1 MLFRTLLPAALLC
14 GNLTAAPETVSFNE
28 HILPILSDRCFSCH
42 GPDSAARKAEL
53 RLDREEDAKAAR
65 DEGLVPIVPGKP
77 EQSAILQRMQSHDPD
92 VVMPPPE
99 SKLSVSEAEIELISK
114 WIAQGA
120 RWERHWAFLPPKKT
134 PPQALRDHPWPRNII
149 DDYILTRLSQEN
161 LRPSAPASR
170 AHLLRR
176 VTFDLTGLPPTIA
189 ELDAFL
195 LENSSEA
202 YGKAVDRLL
211 ASPAFGERLAQ
222 EWLDIARYGD
232 TDGLFED
239 HPRTIWSWRD
249 WVVTAFND
257 NLPYD
262 QFLTWQLAGDL
273 LPNATIPQKVA
284 TGFLRNN
291 PTSNEGGLIDEDY
304 RIKYLV
310 DRVNTTATA
319 FLGLTM
325 ECAQCHD
332 HKFDPLTQR
341 EYYEFAGF
349 FNSLEGR
356 GNTKG
361 ATAPTLKILAP
372 EKEKRLKAIHERLA
386 ALNEELKT
394 TPEPLSKEFEQ
405 WLAQLEKPVE
415 WINPR
420 VLSDSRKTSP
430 KKREP
435 QANIEESKIKGQFV
449 RIALKPGATSFLTIS
464 EVQVFSNGKN
474 IALTGT
480 AKQSSTGYNAP
491 AAKAIDGVA
500 DGSFSSCSCTNEEQN
515 AWWELDLGKE
525 YPIDQIL
532 VFNRNDCCPERLDN
546 VSVTILAPD
555 RKVTAE
561 NKIEKAP
568 FRSEFVHNANAPKPS
583 AQAPQNYELII
594 EPGTAEKTLTALQ
607 IQSDQA
613 GVVPSIKAEVLG
625 EKPRALKLNNAEKIK
640 LATNGSHL
648 LTLPEPSAL
657 KQGEKLKLTIQG
669 DLPLA
674 VQLTTDSTVAERAKL
689 PKERAKRLDHFRN
702 NWPGFAKQRGE
713 RDNLN
718 KEKSAIDKSA
728 IITMVAGDQAKMRP
742 THILMRGEYDKPGEQ
757 VQPAAPG
764 SIMAFSKDL
773 PRNRLGL
780 AQWMTDPAN
789 PLTARVVVNRY
800 WQMLFG
806 AGLVV
811 TSEDFGTQGARP
823 SHQDLLDSLAV
834 DFVESGWDLK
844 GLLRLMVTSATY
856 RQASYRTP
864 LLTELDPDNRLLAR
878 ATRQRL
884 PAEFIRDH
892 ALSVSGLL
900 VTKMG
905 GPGVNPYQPS
915 VLFGRNAIGAAGAS
929 FKQGGGDDLYRRSL
943 YTYWK
948 RQIPA
953 ANMRILGADGRN
965 ACRTRREKTN
975 TPLQAL
981 VLLNDPQ
988 FVEAARLL
996 GERIMTEAEDDPKKR
1011 IGLAFRLATSREASR
1026 VELAILQAEFIDRL
1040 REFQD
1045 DPKRAAAYLA
1055 GGGAR
1060 KADPKLDQAHL
1071 AAYAAVCSLILNLD
1085 EAMSKS

>member
-1 MLFRTLLPAALLC
+1 MTIRFLLSTGFLC
-14 GNLTAAPETVSFNE
+14 GSLTAAPKSVSFNE
-28 HILPILSDRCFSCH
+28 EILPILSDRCFSCH

-53 RLDREEDAKAAR
+53 RLDREEDAKAPR
-65 DEGLVPIVPGKP
+65 EEGIIPIVPGKP
-77 EQSAILQRMQSHDPD
+77 EESAILKRMRSHDPD
-92 VVMPPPE
+92 EVMPPPE
-99 SKLSVSEAEIELISK
+99 SKLSVSKNEIQLISD
-114 WIAQGA
+114 WITQGA
-120 RWERHWAFLPPKKT
+120 VWERHWAFLPPQKSQ
-134 PPQALRDHPWPRNII
+134 PQALRDHPWPRNVI
-149 DDYILTRLSQEN
+149 DHFILTRLSQEN
-161 LRPSAPASR
+161 LKPSPPSDR

-176 VTFDLTGLPPTIA
+176 LSFDLTGLAPTIA
-189 ELDAFL
+189 ELDTFL
-195 LENSSEA
+195 LDNSPQA
-202 YGKAVDRLL
+202 YSKAVDRLL

-222 EWLDIARYGD
+222 EWLDVARYGD

-239 HPRTIWSWRD
+239 HPRTIWAWRD

-257 NLPYD
+257 NLSYD
-262 QFLTWQLAGDL
+262 QFLTWQIAGDL
-273 LPNATIPQKVA
+273 LPDATIPQKVA

-310 DRVNTTATA
+310 DRVNTTSTA

-361 ATAPTLKILAP
+361 ATAPTLKILSP
-372 EKEKRLKAIHERLA
+372 EKEKRLKEVTERLA
-386 ALNEELKT
+386 ALDQELKT
-394 TPEPLSKEFEQ
+394 TPDALTQQFEK
-405 WLAQLEKPVE
+405 WLAELDQPVE
-415 WINPR
+415 WHTPKII
-420 VLSDSRKTSP
+420 SDSRRAAP
-430 KKREP
+430 EKKPEARF
-435 QANIEESKIKGQFV
+435 EESKTRGQFIRV
-449 RIALKPGATSFLTIS
+449 ALKPGATSFLTIS
-464 EVQVFSNGKN
+464 EVEVYSKGTN
-474 IALTGT
+474 IARAGS

-491 AAKAIDGVA
+491 AEKAIDGNA
-500 DGSFSSCSCTNEEQN
+500 DGTFGSCSCTNEEKD

-525 YPIDQIL
+525 QPIDQVL
-532 VFNRNDCCPERLDN
+532 VFNRDDCCPERLN
-546 VSVTILAPD
+546 HVAVTILSAD
-555 RKVTAE
+555 RKVIAE
-561 NKIEKAP
+561 NTIVEAP
-568 FRSEFVHNANAPKPS
+568 FRSAFVHNPKAPQPTQ
-583 AQAPQNYELII
+583 QAPQSYQLVLEAGGEHKI
-594 EPGTAEKTLTALQ
+594 TALQ
-607 IQSDQA
+607 IQSA
-613 GVVPSIKAEVLG
+613 TTGVVPSIKSEIVAV
-625 EKPRALKLNNAEKIK
+625 KPRAVKLDQAEKIK
-640 LATNGSHL
+640 LAADTPHL
-648 LTLPEPSAL
+648 LTLPEPSLL
-657 KQGEKLKLTIQG
+657 KKDEKLRLTIQG
-669 DLPLA
+669 ELA
-674 VQLTTDSTVAERAKL
+674 LTVQLTTDTTVAERAKL
-689 PKERAKRLDHFRN
+689 PKERAKRLEHFRKS
-702 NWPGFAKQRGE
+702 WEGFATQRGE
-713 RDNLN
+713 RDHLN

-728 IITMVAGDQAKMRP
+728 ILTMVAGDQPKIRP

-757 VQPAAPG
+757 VEPAAPG

-773 PRNRLGL
+773 PKNRLGL

-800 WQMLFG
+800 WQMIFG
-806 AGLVV
+806 AGLVT

-823 SHQDLLDSLAV
+823 SHQALLDFLAV
-834 DFVESGWDLK
+834 DFIESGWDLK
-844 GLLRLMVTSATY
+844 HLLRVMVSSATY
-856 RQASYRTP
+856 RQASHRTP
-864 LLTELDPDNRLLAR
+864 TLAERDPDNRLLAR

-892 ALSVSGLL
+892 SLSVSGLL

-929 FKQGGGDDLYRRSL
+929 FKQGGGEDLYRRSL

-953 ANMRILGADGRN
+953 ANLRILGADGRN
-965 ACRTRREKTN
+965 SCRTRREKTN

-996 GERIMTEAEDDPKKR
+996 GVRIMKEGKKDPRQR
-1011 IGLAFRLATSREASR
+1011 IGLAFRLATSREANK
-1026 VELAILQAEFIDRL
+1026 VELAILQAEYIDRL

-1045 DPKRAAAYLA
+1045 SPQRATAYLA

-1060 KADPKLDQAHL
+1060 KADPKLDPAQL